1 MKGDYMK
8 RYFCLFSILSFV
20 LVVYGCASN
29 KTRVA
34 EGAGIGGA
42 VGALAGGIIG
52 YQSGHPIQGAAI
64 GGVIGGGTG
73 AVVGAQIKKPTQ
85 DAASQAPVQLTI
97 QQIVDFTKQGVSS
110 DEIIAKIKAAN
121 SKYFLTA
128 DDLSYLQKQGVS
140 QRVIETMQASGK

>member
-1 MKGDYMK
+1 MKGNYMK
-8 RYFCLFSILSFV
+8 RYLCLFSILAFV
-20 LVVYGCASN
+20 LVICGCASN

-42 VGALAGGIIG
+42 VGAIAGGIIG

-85 DAASQAPVQLTI
+85 DSASQAPVQLTI
-97 QQIVDFTKQGVSS
+97 QQVVDLTKQGVSS

-121 SKYFLTA
+121 AKYFLTA

-140 QRVIETMQASGK
+140 QRVIETMQAVGK